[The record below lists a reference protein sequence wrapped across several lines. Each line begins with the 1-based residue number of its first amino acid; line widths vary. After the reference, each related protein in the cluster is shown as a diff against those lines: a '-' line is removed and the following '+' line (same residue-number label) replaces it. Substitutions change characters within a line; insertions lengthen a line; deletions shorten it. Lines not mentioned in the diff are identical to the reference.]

1 MSAFDEFM
9 ANNSNPSPR
18 SAFDAGVFAAR
29 KHIEKFRSFDD
40 KALKKASEEG
50 GGGGPK
56 ELKKCDA
63 GHDGKKKRRRY

>member
-56 ELKKCDA
+56 KGDA
-63 GHDGKKKRRRY
+63 GHGGGKKKRRRY